1 MFATFA
7 SEFRATEVKKPE
19 VIIHKLNKPNKE
31 IYMKYDI

>member
-19 VIIHKLNKPNKE
+19 VIIHKRNKSNKE
-31 IYMKYDI
+31 IDMKHDI